1 MAMLMGLCLLVYTI
15 SLHSTSL

>member
-15 SLHSTSL
+15 GLHSTSL